1 MKLTFHHLSVESHNT
16 LSTLFR
22 WLANDLG
29 PEQLETADASPGL
42 KEQHSTTFQ
51 GQDERKPEP
60 VKH

>member
-29 PEQLETADASPGL
+29 PEQLETAEISPQL
-42 KEQHSTTFQ
+42 IKPSTSALQPPSRQNQQPT
-51 GQDERKPEP
+51 
-60 VKH
+60 KH

>member
-29 PEQLETADASPGL
+29 PEQLETPGPL
-42 KEQHSTTFQ
+42 SRLQEQHATDFQ
-51 GQDERKPEP
+51 ARTEPKPKP